1 VLHYIEKVENIRLGL
16 VNLKPFLTYKCISKV
31 EVEKEAWSLVHYM
44 FVTMP
49 GQLQHRVLEAVTIE
63 GSEEGN

>member
-1 VLHYIEKVENIRLGL
+1 M
-16 VNLKPFLTYKCISKV
+16 SKV
-31 EVEKEAWSLVHYM
+31 EVEKYAWSLVHYM

-49 GQLQHRVLEAVTIE
+49 CQLQHRLPEAATIE